1 MKRVTLAL
9 VVLVAVAGGAA
20 IAVGAQ
26 SPAKAKRSPSVELR
40 KTKLGRIVVDAH
52 GRTLYLFEADRHG
65 RSTCYGAC
73 AGGWPPALV
82 KGKPVAGQGVSASK
96 LGTTRR
102 HNGARQLTL
111 GGHPLYRFVVD
122 KKPGDTK
129 GQDLKAF
136 GADWYAVRG
145 SGRKVPG

>member
-9 VVLVAVAGGAA
+9 VVLVAVAGAA
-20 IAVGAQ
+20 AVGAHA
-26 SPAKAKRSPSVELR
+26 PAKAKKAPSVQLR
-40 KTKLGRIVVDAH
+40 TTKLGKIVVDAR

-73 AGGWPPALV
+73 ATGWPPALV
-82 KGKPVAGQGVSASK
+82 KGTPMAGKGVSASK

-102 HNGARQLTL
+102 RNGSRQLTL
-111 GGHPLYRFVVD
+111 AGHPLYRFIAD

-129 GQDLKAF
+129 GQDLEAF
-136 GADWYAVRG
+136 GAEWYALRG
-145 SGRKVPG
+145 SGRKVH